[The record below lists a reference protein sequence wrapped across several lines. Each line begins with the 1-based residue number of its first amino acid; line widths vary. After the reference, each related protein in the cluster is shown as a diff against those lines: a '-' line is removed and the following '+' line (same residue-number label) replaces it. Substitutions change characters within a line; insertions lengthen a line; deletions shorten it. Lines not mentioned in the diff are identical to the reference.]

1 MDQLNFEF
9 RRIMQPAAAMS
20 GSETVV
26 QPDWRA
32 KKLYAVGVLCGFTAG
47 AWLGTAEAPTKLV
60 SVGVSPLVISL
71 IMVIGVFLARWSLPA
86 LIVGTSSI
94 RADVQRSPHLIVWA
108 LLAGCMWAVANTLT
122 IFAIR
127 DIGLSIAFPLWNSN
141 SLLGIFWGFV
151 FFRELRQ
158 AGWHRWT
165 GVLGGALIMC
175 VGATLLAIA
184 SSTQAPAGHS
194 MRGVWAALGAGIL
207 WGTMYIPYRK
217 AYLTGMNPLSFVTF
231 FTFGELG
238 MMATLT
244 LSYLGPSVLW
254 HELVS
259 ARAVLFWLM
268 AGGFIWVIGDLFQQY
283 AAKYLG
289 ISRGIPLSNSN
300 QLWGL
305 LWGIFVFGELHGSG
319 ASTYMQ
325 VVGGSLLMMV
335 GVGAIA
341 FSSAA
346 GKEQAHWHEAS
357 QRESRRYNIA
367 EDYVEARMQGE
378 DGAEEIKGARRPLD
392 WIVVAI
398 ATGVFVFFAT
408 LARAPSLPFHGPIAA
423 LLSVAIL
430 ILLVVCGFTLWRTTR
445 FN

>member
-1 MDQLNFEF
+1 
-9 RRIMQPAAAMS
+9 MQSVALPVEGPAQD
-20 GSETVV
+20 VL
-26 QPDWRA
+26 RA
-32 KKLYAVGVLCGFTAG
+32 KKLHALGVLCGFTAG
-47 AWLGTAEAPTKLV
+47 AWLGAAEASTKLV
-60 SVGVSPLVISL
+60 SVGISPLVISL

-151 FFRELRQ
+151 FFRELRR
-158 AGWHRWT
+158 AGWRRWT

-175 VGATLLAIA
+175 AGATLLAIA
-184 SSTQAPAGHS
+184 SSAQAQAGHS

-217 AYLTGMNPLSFVTF
+217 AYLSGMNPLSFVTF

-244 LSYLGPSVLW
+244 ASYLGFAVLW
-254 HELVS
+254 RELVS
-259 ARAVLFWLM
+259 ARAALFWLM

-325 VVGGSLLMMV
+325 VIGGSLLMML
-335 GVGAIA
+335 GVAAIA
-341 FSSAA
+341 FSSATGA
-346 GKEQAHWHEAS
+346 EQAQWAAATERECQRYGMNS
-357 QRESRRYNIA
+357 QFVA
-367 EDYVEARMQGE
+367 ARMQGE
-378 DGAEEIKGARRPLD
+378 DGAAETSSTRRPVD
-392 WIVVAI
+392 WIVVAL

-408 LARAPSLPFHGPIAA
+408 LARAPSLPFRGPIAA
-423 LLSVAIL
+423 LMSVAIL

>member
-1 MDQLNFEF
+1 
-9 RRIMQPAAAMS
+9 MQTAAMPS
-20 GSETVV
+20 SEVSV
-26 QPDWRA
+26 QVAGRA
-32 KKLYAVGVLCGFTAG
+32 KKLHALGVLCGFAAG
-47 AWLGTAEAPTKLV
+47 AWLGAAEAPTKLV

-71 IMVIGVFLARWSLPA
+71 IMVMGVFLARWSLPA
-86 LIVGTSSI
+86 LMVGTSSI
-94 RADVQRSPHLIVWA
+94 RADIQRSPHLIIWA

-158 AGWHRWT
+158 AGWRRWT
-165 GVLGGALIMC
+165 GVLGGALVMC
-175 VGATLLAIA
+175 VGATLLAMA

-217 AYLTGMNPLSFVTF
+217 AYLSGMNPLSFVTF

-244 LSYLGPSVLW
+244 VSYLGPTVLW
-254 HELVS
+254 RELVG
-259 ARAVLFWLM
+259 ARGVLFWLM

-305 LWGIFVFGELHGSG
+305 LWGIFVFGELRGSG

-325 VVGGSLLMMV
+325 VVSGSLLMML

-341 FSSAA
+341 FSSTG
-346 GKEQAHWHEAS
+346 GKEQAQWREAS
-357 QRESRRYNIA
+357 LRESRRYGMDSQFVA
-367 EDYVEARMQGE
+367 ARMQGE
-378 DGAEEIKGARRPLD
+378 DASSESRSVRRPLD
-392 WIVVAI
+392 WIVVGV

-408 LARAPSLPFHGPIAA
+408 LAHAPSLPFNGLIA
-423 LLSVAIL
+423 LLLSMSIV